1 MKVWAEG
8 LDEKQS
14 STWMI
19 AEATP
24 KAEGKSPL
32 AALDELFQT
41 QVTIGKELTEEQ
53 QANIA
58 KQLEGLA
65 GKLEAEEAEKEQRE
79 QVET

>member
-19 AEATP
+19 AEAMP
-24 KAEGKSPL
+24 KAAGKSPL

-41 QVTIGKELTEEQ
+41 QAPIGKELTEEQ

-58 KQLEGLA
+58 KQLEGPSPSPSPSPY
-65 GKLEAEEAEKEQRE
+65 
-79 QVET
+79 